1 MPPAQDQAHTAVIWG
16 SAIGFALAMA
26 YVYWKSNRELGS
38 PTLSLG
44 IMLTREAWETDRR
57 YLSEIWGV
65 GWVTAVAGTLTIL
78 AAFLMR
84 TLLLHQAGD
93 ANLGQYH
100 ASFALAAILGPIV
113 ANGIWGHF
121 YPQVCAASDPAK
133 CRELV
138 TTVASFALLAL
149 VPMFIALVIG
159 APILVRVLFTAE
171 FTDVVLYLPLQVASE
186 LLLQFS
192 TIPSFLLLGRDF
204 RFSYM
209 LSRAIY
215 PALLVGLGFGLL
227 RENGVEGLLWA
238 QVIAALASLLVGV
251 VLAKVRF
258 GVTVP
263 ILLVVGAIASAA
275 ALIWF
280 GPALV
285 GLLAF
290 VVS

>member
-1 MPPAQDQAHTAVIWG
+1 
-16 SAIGFALAMA
+16 
-26 YVYWKSNRELGS
+26 
-38 PTLSLG
+38 
-44 IMLTREAWETDRR
+44 
-57 YLSEIWGV
+57 
-65 GWVTAVAGTLTIL
+65 
-78 AAFLMR
+78 
-84 TLLLHQAGD
+84 
-93 ANLGQYH
+93 
-100 ASFALAAILGPIV
+100 
-113 ANGIWGHF
+113 
-121 YPQVCAASDPAK
+121 
-133 CRELV
+133 
-138 TTVASFALLAL
+138 
-149 VPMFIALVIG
+149 
-159 APILVRVLFTAE
+159 
-171 FTDVVLYLPLQVASE
+171 
-186 LLLQFS
+186 
-192 TIPSFLLLGRDF
+192 
-204 RFSYM
+204 M